1 MIDLSGKKA
10 LITGS
15 SRGIGAEIAKKLA
28 EAGAEVVINYAN
40 SKDRAEKVKDY
51 IEENGGK
58 AHVLQAD
65 VSDYDEAKMLIKE
78 SYKLMN
84 SLDILVNNAGI
95 TSDKLLLRMKE
106 EDWDKVININLKG
119 VFNCTKHASR
129 YLLKSDSGRII
140 NISSVVALMGNA
152 GQANYCA
159 AKAGIL
165 GFTRSNA
172 RELAGKGVR
181 VNAIAPGYIMT
192 EMTEN
197 IKDDIKDMM
206 LNNIPAGRFGRAE
219 EVADAVLFLASPMA
233 DYINGQVINV
243 DGGMLM

>member
-1 MIDLSGKKA
+1 MIDISEKKA
-10 LITGS
+10 LVTGS
-15 SRGIGAEIAKKLA
+15 SRGIGAEIVKKLA

-40 SKDRAEKVKDY
+40 SKDKADNVKN
-51 IEENGGK
+51 IIKKNGGR
-58 AHVLQAD
+58 AHVIQAD
-65 VSDYDEAKMLIKE
+65 VSNFDEAKVLVEE

-84 SLDILVNNAGI
+84 GLDILINNAGI
-95 TSDKLLLRMKE
+95 TTDKLLLRMKE
-106 EDWDKVININLKG
+106 EDWDKVVDINLKG
-119 VFNCTKHASR
+119 VFNCTKHAVR

-159 AKAGIL
+159 AKAGII

-181 VNAIAPGYIMT
+181 VNAVAPGYIMT
-192 EMTEN
+192 EMTEDL
-197 IKDDIKDMM
+197 KDDIKDMM
-206 LNNIPAGRFGRAE
+206 LNNIPVGRFGKAE
-219 EVADAVLFLASPMA
+219 EVANVVLFLASSMA

>member
-1 MIDLSGKKA
+1 MKYIDLTHKIENNMPVYPGTAS
-10 LITGS
+10 LEMIP
-15 SRGIGAEIAKKLA
+15 
-28 EAGAEVVINYAN
+28 AN
-40 SKDRAEKVKDY
+40 TIEKD
-51 IEENGGK
+51 GGR
-58 AHVLQAD
+58 AHVIQAN
-65 VSDYDEAKMLIKE
+65 VSDFDEAKKLIKE

-84 SLDILVNNAGI
+84 GLDILINNAGI
-95 TSDKLLLRMKE
+95 TNDKLLLRMKE
-106 EDWDKVININLKG
+106 EDWDKVIDINLKG
-119 VFNCTKHASR
+119 VFNCTKHAAR

-159 AKAGIL
+159 SKAGIL

-181 VNAIAPGYIMT
+181 VNAVAPGYIMT
-192 EMTEN
+192 EMTEDL
-197 IKDDIKDMM
+197 KDDVKDMM
-206 LNNIPAGRFGRAE
+206 LNNIPAGRFGNAE
-219 EVADAVLFLASPMA
+219 EVADAVLFLASSMA

>member
-1 MIDLSGKKA
+1 MDISEKKA
-10 LITGS
+10 LVTGS
-15 SRGIGAEIAKKLA
+15 SRGIGAEIVKKLA

-40 SKDRAEKVKDY
+40 SKDKADNVKN
-51 IEENGGK
+51 IIKKNGGR
-58 AHVLQAD
+58 AHVIQAD
-65 VSDYDEAKMLIKE
+65 VSNFDEAKVLVEE

-84 SLDILVNNAGI
+84 GLDILINNAGI
-95 TSDKLLLRMKE
+95 TTDKLLLRMKE
-106 EDWDKVININLKG
+106 EDWDKVVDINLKG
-119 VFNCTKHASR
+119 VFNCTKHAVR

-159 AKAGIL
+159 AKAGII

-181 VNAIAPGYIMT
+181 VNAVAPGYIMT
-192 EMTEN
+192 EMTEDL
-197 IKDDIKDMM
+197 KDDIKDMM
-206 LNNIPAGRFGRAE
+206 LNNIPVGRFGKAE
-219 EVADAVLFLASPMA
+219 EVANVVLFLASSMA